1 MDIACSTMKITTVN
15 PYSQEQLGEYEE
27 YDDHR
32 IDGILL
38 GLKEA
43 QKEWG
48 KHMDRRIDYFR
59 SVLKPN
65 LMHKKEELARLMTEE
80 MGKPITQSLSEID
93 KCIRLVDYAIED
105 YPHFLEPE
113 TMRTEGKKTY
123 VRFDPL
129 GTVLLIMPWNFPL
142 WQVMRGAVPAMLAG
156 NAVVLKHAS
165 IVTGTSLMIEDI
177 FSSELFKSVIVSG
190 SRVGKLI
197 PRVDGVSLTGS
208 SGAGKSVAQEAGRN
222 LKKVVL
228 ELGGSDP
235 FIVLK
240 SANVHEAAENAVFAR
255 MQNNGQ
261 SCIASKRFI
270 VHENVFE
277 EFADEIAGKFSS
289 VRIGDPLDKSTFLGP
304 LSSMEQTRTVRSQ
317 IENLS
322 GLGKVSSFG
331 EYTGG
336 IVPPTIA
343 QISGKYDEE
352 VFGPV
357 AILNRFSTDQEAIQ
371 LANET
376 PFGLG
381 ASIWGDSGEAE
392 RIVPEIE
399 AGMVFVNKIVAS
411 DPRVPFGGVKQSG
424 IGRELSKFGTRE
436 FTNIKTVWID
446 H

>member
-1 MDIACSTMKITTVN
+1 MRITTVN
-15 PYSQEQLGEYEE
+15 PYSQEKLGEYEE
-27 YDDHR
+27 YDDNR
-32 IDGILL
+32 LNGILS

-43 QKEWG
+43 QREWE
-48 KHMDRRIDYFR
+48 KDIDRRIDYFR
-59 SVLKPN
+59 NVLKPN
-65 LMHKKEELARLMTEE
+65 LSKRRDELAKLITEE

-93 KCIRLVDYAIED
+93 KCIKLVDYAIND
-105 YPHFLEPE
+105 YPHYLEPQ
-113 TMRTEGKKTY
+113 TIKTEGKKTY

-142 WQVMRGAVPAMLAG
+142 WQVMRGAVSAMLAG

-165 IVTGTSLMIEDI
+165 IVTGTSLMIEEI
-177 FSSELFKSVIVSG
+177 FSSELFRSLIVSG

-197 PRVDGVSLTGS
+197 QKVEGVSLTGS
-208 SGAGKSVAQEAGRN
+208 SGAGKSVAQEAGKH

-240 SANVHEAAENAVFAR
+240 SANVHEASENAVFAR

-270 VHENVFE
+270 VHEDIFE
-277 EFADEIAGKFSS
+277 EFADEIAGKFAN
-289 VRIGDPLDKSTFLGP
+289 VKIGDPLDKSTFLGP
-304 LSSMEQTRTVRSQ
+304 LSSMDQTKTVRSQ

-322 GLGKVSSFG
+322 GMGKVSSFG
-331 EYTGG
+331 QYSGG

-343 QISGKYDEE
+343 QISGKFEEE

-357 AILNRFSTDQEAIQ
+357 AILTRFKTDEEAIA
-371 LANET
+371 LANDT

-381 ASIWGDSGEAE
+381 ASIWGHSDEAE

-399 AGMVFVNKIVAS
+399 SGMVFVNKIVAS

>member
-1 MDIACSTMKITTVN
+1 MKITTVN
-15 PYSQEQLGEYEE
+15 PYNQEKLGEYEE
-27 YDDHR
+27 YDDDRVDR
-32 IDGILL
+32 ILS
-38 GLKEA
+38 GLREA
-43 QKEWG
+43 QKTW
-48 KHMDRRIDYFR
+48 KKDIDVRIDYFR
-59 SVLKPN
+59 TVLKPN
-65 LMHKKEELARLMTEE
+65 LIKRKEELARLMTEE
-80 MGKPITQSLSEID
+80 MGKPISQSLSEID

-113 TMRTEGKKTY
+113 TIRTEGKKTF

-142 WQVMRGAVPAMLAG
+142 WQVMRGTVPAMLAG

-177 FSSELFKSVIVSG
+177 FSSEQFRSLIVSG
-190 SRVGKLI
+190 SRAGKI
-197 PRVDGVSLTGS
+197 IQKVEGVSLTGS
-208 SGAGKSVAQEAGRN
+208 SGAGKSVAQEAGKN

-235 FIVLK
+235 FIVMK
-240 SANVHEAAENAVFAR
+240 SADVHQASENAVFAR

-270 VHENVFE
+270 VHEDIFQ
-277 EFADEIAGKFSS
+277 EFADEIAGKFAS

-304 LSSMEQTRTVRSQ
+304 LSSMEQTKTVRSQ

-322 GLGKVSSFG
+322 GIGKVSSFG
-331 EYTGG
+331 EYSGG

-357 AILNRFSTDQEAIQ
+357 AILTKFRTDQEAIA
-371 LANET
+371 LANDT

-381 ASIWGDSGEAE
+381 ASIWGDSDEAE

-424 IGRELSKFGTRE
+424 IGRELSKFVTME

>member
-1 MDIACSTMKITTVN
+1 MKITTVN
-15 PYSQEQLGEYEE
+15 PYSQEKLGEYEE
-27 YDDHR
+27 YNDHR

-43 QKEWG
+43 QKDWG

-80 MGKPITQSLSEID
+80 MGKPITQSISEID

-197 PRVDGVSLTGS
+197 PKVDGVSLTGS

-222 LKKVVL
+222 LKTVVL

-270 VHENVFE
+270 VNEEVFQ
-277 EFADEIAGKFSS
+277 EFADEIAGKFAS

-304 LSSMEQTRTVRSQ
+304 LSSMEQTRTVMSQ

-357 AILNRFSTDQEAIQ
+357 AILNRFRTDQEAIA
-371 LANET
+371 LANDT

-381 ASIWGDSGEAE
+381 ASIWGNSGEAE

>member
-1 MDIACSTMKITTVN
+1 MKITTVN
-15 PYSQEQLGEYEE
+15 PYSQEKLGEYEE
-27 YDDHR
+27 YDDGRVDR
-32 IDGILL
+32 ILS

-43 QKEWG
+43 QKTW
-48 KHMDRRIDYFR
+48 KKDIDVRIDYLR
-59 SVLKPN
+59 TVLKPN
-65 LMHKKEELARLMTEE
+65 LIKRKEELARLMTEE
-80 MGKPITQSLSEID
+80 MGKPISQSLSEID
-93 KCIRLVDYAIED
+93 KCIKLVDYAIED
-105 YPHFLEPE
+105 YPNFLEPE
-113 TMRTEGKKTY
+113 TIRTEGKKTY

-177 FSSELFKSVIVSG
+177 FSSEQFRSLIVSG
-190 SRVGKLI
+190 SRAGKI
-197 PRVDGVSLTGS
+197 IQKVEGVSLTGS
-208 SGAGKSVAQEAGRN
+208 SGAGKSVAQEAGKN

-235 FIVLK
+235 FIVMK
-240 SANVHEAAENAVFAR
+240 SADVHQASENAVFAR

-270 VHENVFE
+270 VHEDIFQ
-277 EFADEIAGKFSS
+277 EFADEIAGKFAS

-304 LSSMEQTRTVRSQ
+304 LSSMEQTKTVRSQ

-322 GLGKVSSFG
+322 GIGKVSSFG
-331 EYTGG
+331 EYSGG

-357 AILNRFSTDQEAIQ
+357 AILTKFRTDQEAIA
-371 LANET
+371 LANDT

-381 ASIWGDSGEAE
+381 ASIWGDSDEAE

>member
-1 MDIACSTMKITTVN
+1 MKITTVN
-15 PYSQEQLGEYEE
+15 PYNQEKLGEYEE
-27 YDDHR
+27 YDDDRVDR
-32 IDGILL
+32 IIS
-38 GLKEA
+38 GLREA
-43 QKEWG
+43 QKTW
-48 KHMDRRIDYFR
+48 KKDIDIRIDYFR

-65 LMHKKEELARLMTEE
+65 LIKRKEELARLMTEE
-80 MGKPITQSLSEID
+80 MGKPISQSLSEID

-113 TMRTEGKKTY
+113 TIRTEGKKTY

-177 FSSELFKSVIVSG
+177 FSSEQFRSLIVSG
-190 SRVGKLI
+190 SRIGKII
-197 PRVDGVSLTGS
+197 PNVEGVSLTGS
-208 SGAGKSVAQEAGRN
+208 SGAGKSVAQEAGKN

-235 FIVLK
+235 FIVMK
-240 SANVHEAAENAVFAR
+240 SADVHQVSENAVFAR

-270 VHENVFE
+270 VHEDIFQ
-277 EFADEIAGKFSS
+277 EFADEIAGKFAS

-304 LSSMEQTRTVRSQ
+304 LSSMEQTKAVRSQ

-322 GLGKVSSFG
+322 GIGKVSSFG
-331 EYTGG
+331 EYSGG

-357 AILNRFSTDQEAIQ
+357 AILTKFRTDQEAIA
-371 LANET
+371 LSNDT

-381 ASIWGDSGEAE
+381 ASIWGDSDEAE

-424 IGRELSKFGTRE
+424 IGRELSKFGIRE

>member
-1 MDIACSTMKITTVN
+1 MRITTVN
-15 PYSQEQLGEYEE
+15 PYSQEKLGEYEE
-27 YDDHR
+27 YDDNR
-32 IDGILL
+32 LNGILS

-43 QKEWG
+43 QREWE
-48 KHMDRRIDYFR
+48 KDIDRRIDYFR
-59 SVLKPN
+59 NVLKQN
-65 LMHKKEELARLMTEE
+65 LSKRRDELAKLITEE

-93 KCIRLVDYAIED
+93 KCIKLVDYAIND
-105 YPHFLEPE
+105 YPHYLEPQ
-113 TMRTEGKKTY
+113 TIKTEGKKTY

-156 NAVVLKHAS
+156 NAIVLKHAS
-165 IVTGTSLMIEDI
+165 IVTGTSLMIEEI
-177 FSSELFKSVIVSG
+177 FSSELFRSVIVSG

-197 PRVDGVSLTGS
+197 QKVEGVSLTGS
-208 SGAGKSVAQEAGRN
+208 SGAGKSVAQEAGKH

-240 SANVHEAAENAVFAR
+240 SANVHEASENAVFAR

-270 VHENVFE
+270 VHEDIFE
-277 EFADEIAGKFSS
+277 EFADEIAGKFAN
-289 VRIGDPLDKSTFLGP
+289 VKVGDPLDKSTFLGP
-304 LSSMEQTRTVRSQ
+304 LSSMDQTKTVRSQ

-322 GLGKVSSFG
+322 GMGKVSSFG
-331 EYTGG
+331 QYSGG

-343 QISGKYDEE
+343 QISGKFEEE

-357 AILNRFSTDQEAIQ
+357 AILTRFRTDQEAIA
-371 LANET
+371 LANDT

-381 ASIWGDSGEAE
+381 ASIWGHSDEAE

-399 AGMVFVNKIVAS
+399 AGMVFVNKIVTS

-436 FTNIKTVWID
+436 FASTQTVWID

>member
-1 MDIACSTMKITTVN
+1 MKITTVN
-15 PYSQEQLGEYEE
+15 PYSQEKLGEYEE
-27 YDDHR
+27 YDDDRVDR
-32 IDGILL
+32 ILS
-38 GLKEA
+38 GLREA
-43 QKEWG
+43 QKTW
-48 KHMDRRIDYFR
+48 KKDIDVRIDYFR
-59 SVLKPN
+59 TVLKPN
-65 LMHKKEELARLMTEE
+65 LIKRKEELARLMTEE
-80 MGKPITQSLSEID
+80 MGKPISQSLSEID

-113 TMRTEGKKTY
+113 TIRTEGKKTY

-142 WQVMRGAVPAMLAG
+142 WQVMRGTVPAMLAG
-156 NAVVLKHAS
+156 NAVLLKHAS

-177 FSSELFKSVIVSG
+177 FSSEQFRSLIVSG
-190 SRVGKLI
+190 SRVGKII
-197 PRVDGVSLTGS
+197 PKVEGVSLTGS
-208 SGAGKSVAQEAGRN
+208 SGAGKSVAQEAGKN

-235 FIVLK
+235 FIVMK
-240 SANVHEAAENAVFAR
+240 SADVHQASENAVFAR

-270 VHENVFE
+270 VHEDIFQ
-277 EFADEIAGKFSS
+277 EFADEIAGKFAS

-304 LSSMEQTRTVRSQ
+304 LSSMEQTKTVRSQ

-322 GLGKVSSFG
+322 GIGKVSSFG
-331 EYTGG
+331 EYSGG

-357 AILNRFSTDQEAIQ
+357 AILTKFRTDQEAIA
-371 LANET
+371 LANDT

-381 ASIWGDSGEAE
+381 ASIWGDSDEAE

>member
-1 MDIACSTMKITTVN
+1 MRITTVN
-15 PYSQEQLGEYEE
+15 PYSQEKLGEYEE
-27 YDDHR
+27 YDDNR
-32 IDGILL
+32 LNGILS

-43 QKEWG
+43 QREWE
-48 KHMDRRIDYFR
+48 KDIDRRIDYFR

-65 LMHKKEELARLMTEE
+65 LSKRRNELAKLITEE

-93 KCIRLVDYAIED
+93 KCIKLVDYAIND
-105 YPHFLEPE
+105 YPHYLEPQ
-113 TMRTEGKKTY
+113 TIKTEGKKTY

-156 NAVVLKHAS
+156 NAIVLKHAS
-165 IVTGTSLMIEDI
+165 IVTGTSLMIEEI
-177 FSSELFKSVIVSG
+177 FSSELFRSVIVSG

-197 PRVDGVSLTGS
+197 QKVEGVSLTGS
-208 SGAGKSVAQEAGRN
+208 SGAGKSVAQEAGKH

-240 SANVHEAAENAVFAR
+240 SANVHEASENAVFAR

-270 VHENVFE
+270 VHEDIFE
-277 EFADEIAGKFSS
+277 EFADEIAGKFEN
-289 VRIGDPLDKSTFLGP
+289 VKIGDPLDKSTFLGP
-304 LSSMEQTRTVRSQ
+304 LSSMDQTKTVRSQ

-322 GLGKVSSFG
+322 GMGKVSSFG
-331 EYTGG
+331 QYSGG

-343 QISGKYDEE
+343 QISGKFEEE

-357 AILNRFSTDQEAIQ
+357 AILTRFRTDQEAIA
-371 LANET
+371 LANDT

-381 ASIWGDSGEAE
+381 ASIWGHSDEAE

-399 AGMVFVNKIVAS
+399 AGMVFVNKIVTS

>member
-1 MDIACSTMKITTVN
+1 MKITTVN
-15 PYSQEQLGEYEE
+15 PYSQEKLGEYEE
-27 YDDHR
+27 YDDGRVDR
-32 IDGILL
+32 ILS

-43 QKEWG
+43 QKTW
-48 KHMDRRIDYFR
+48 KKDIDVRIDYLR
-59 SVLKPN
+59 TVLKPN
-65 LMHKKEELARLMTEE
+65 LIKRKEELARLMTEE
-80 MGKPITQSLSEID
+80 MGKPISQSLSEID
-93 KCIRLVDYAIED
+93 KCIKLVDYAIED
-105 YPHFLEPE
+105 YPNFLEPE
-113 TMRTEGKKTY
+113 TIRTEGKKTY

-177 FSSELFKSVIVSG
+177 FSSEQFRSLIVSG
-190 SRVGKLI
+190 SRIGKI
-197 PRVDGVSLTGS
+197 IQKVEGVSLTGS
-208 SGAGKSVAQEAGRN
+208 SGAGKSVAQEAGKN

-235 FIVLK
+235 FIVMK
-240 SANVHEAAENAVFAR
+240 SADVHQASENAVFAR

-270 VHENVFE
+270 VHEDIFQ
-277 EFADEIAGKFSS
+277 EFADEIAGKFAS

-304 LSSMEQTRTVRSQ
+304 LSSMEQTKTVRSQ

-322 GLGKVSSFG
+322 GIGKVSSFG
-331 EYTGG
+331 EYSGG

-357 AILNRFSTDQEAIQ
+357 AILTKFRTDQEAIA
-371 LANET
+371 LANDT

-381 ASIWGDSGEAE
+381 ASIWGNSDEAE

>member
-1 MDIACSTMKITTVN
+1 MKITTVN
-15 PYSQEQLGEYEE
+15 PYSQEKLGEYEE
-27 YDDHR
+27 YDDDRVDR
-32 IDGILL
+32 ILS
-38 GLKEA
+38 GLREA
-43 QKEWG
+43 QKTW
-48 KHMDRRIDYFR
+48 KKDIDVRIDYFR
-59 SVLKPN
+59 TVLKPN
-65 LMHKKEELARLMTEE
+65 LIKRKEELARLMTEE
-80 MGKPITQSLSEID
+80 MGKPISQSLSEID

-113 TMRTEGKKTY
+113 TIRTEGKKTY

-142 WQVMRGAVPAMLAG
+142 WQVMRGTVPAMLAG
-156 NAVVLKHAS
+156 NAVLLKHAS

-177 FSSELFKSVIVSG
+177 FSSDQFRSLIVSG
-190 SRVGKLI
+190 SRAGKII
-197 PRVDGVSLTGS
+197 PKVEGVSLTGS
-208 SGAGKSVAQEAGRN
+208 SGAGKSVAQEAGKN

-235 FIVLK
+235 FIVMK
-240 SANVHEAAENAVFAR
+240 SADVHQASENAVFAR

-270 VHENVFE
+270 VHEDIFQ
-277 EFADEIAGKFSS
+277 EFADEIAGKFAS

-304 LSSMEQTRTVRSQ
+304 LSSMEQTKTVRSQ

-322 GLGKVSSFG
+322 GIGKVSSFG
-331 EYTGG
+331 EYSGG

-357 AILNRFSTDQEAIQ
+357 AILTKFRTDQEAIA
-371 LANET
+371 LANDT

-381 ASIWGDSGEAE
+381 ASIWGDSDEAE

>member
-1 MDIACSTMKITTVN
+1 MKITTVN
-15 PYSQEQLGEYEE
+15 PYSQEKLGEYEE
-27 YDDHR
+27 YDDGRVDR
-32 IDGILL
+32 ILS

-43 QKEWG
+43 QKTW
-48 KHMDRRIDYFR
+48 KKDLDVRIDYLR
-59 SVLKPN
+59 TVLKPN
-65 LMHKKEELARLMTEE
+65 LIKRKEELARLMTEE
-80 MGKPITQSLSEID
+80 MGKPISQSLSEID
-93 KCIRLVDYAIED
+93 KCIKLVDYAIED
-105 YPHFLEPE
+105 YPDFLEPE
-113 TMRTEGKKTY
+113 TIRTEGKKTF

-177 FSSELFKSVIVSG
+177 FSSEQFRSLIVSG
-190 SRVGKLI
+190 SRAGKI
-197 PRVDGVSLTGS
+197 IQKVEGVSLTGS
-208 SGAGKSVAQEAGRN
+208 SGAGKSVAQEAGKN

-235 FIVLK
+235 FIVMK
-240 SANVHEAAENAVFAR
+240 SADVHQASENAVFAR

-270 VHENVFE
+270 VHEDIFQ
-277 EFADEIAGKFSS
+277 EFADEIAGKFAS

-304 LSSMEQTRTVRSQ
+304 LSSMEQTKTVRSQ

-322 GLGKVSSFG
+322 GIGKVSSFG
-331 EYTGG
+331 KYSGR

-357 AILNRFSTDQEAIQ
+357 AILTKFRTDQEAIA
-371 LANET
+371 LANDT

-381 ASIWGDSGEAE
+381 ASIWGNSDEAE

>member
-1 MDIACSTMKITTVN
+1 MKITTVN

-142 WQVMRGAVPAMLAG
+142 WQVMRGAIPAMLAG

-240 SANVHEAAENAVFAR
+240 SAKVHEAAENAVFAR

-304 LSSMEQTRTVRSQ
+304 LSSMEQTRMVRSQ

-357 AILNRFSTDQEAIQ
+357 AILNRFSTDQEAIL

>member
-1 MDIACSTMKITTVN
+1 MKITTVN
-15 PYSQEQLGEYEE
+15 PYSQEKLGEYEE
-27 YDDHR
+27 YDDGRVDR
-32 IDGILL
+32 ILS

-43 QKEWG
+43 QKTW
-48 KHMDRRIDYFR
+48 KKDLDVRIDYLR
-59 SVLKPN
+59 TVLKPN
-65 LMHKKEELARLMTEE
+65 LIKRKEELARLMTEE
-80 MGKPITQSLSEID
+80 MGKPISQSLSEID
-93 KCIRLVDYAIED
+93 KCIKLVDYAIED
-105 YPHFLEPE
+105 YPNFLEPE
-113 TMRTEGKKTY
+113 TIRTEGKKTY

-177 FSSELFKSVIVSG
+177 FSSEQFRSLIVSG
-190 SRVGKLI
+190 SRAGKI
-197 PRVDGVSLTGS
+197 IQKVEGVSLTGS
-208 SGAGKSVAQEAGRN
+208 SGAGKSVAQEAGKN

-235 FIVLK
+235 FIVMK
-240 SANVHEAAENAVFAR
+240 SADVHQASENAVFAR

-270 VHENVFE
+270 VHEDIFQ
-277 EFADEIAGKFSS
+277 EFADEIAGKFAS

-304 LSSMEQTRTVRSQ
+304 LSSMEQTKTVRSQ

-322 GLGKVSSFG
+322 GIGKVSSFG
-331 EYTGG
+331 EYSGG

-357 AILNRFSTDQEAIQ
+357 AILTKFRTDQEAIA
-371 LANET
+371 LANDT

-381 ASIWGDSGEAE
+381 ASIWGNSDEAE

>member
-1 MDIACSTMKITTVN
+1 MKITTVN
-15 PYSQEQLGEYEE
+15 PYSQEKLGEYEE
-27 YDDHR
+27 YDDDR
-32 IDGILL
+32 VDRTLS
-38 GLKEA
+38 GLREA
-43 QKEWG
+43 QKTW
-48 KHMDRRIDYFR
+48 KKDIDVRIDYFR
-59 SVLKPN
+59 TVLKPN
-65 LMHKKEELARLMTEE
+65 LIKRKEELAKLMTEE
-80 MGKPITQSLSEID
+80 MGKPISQSLSEID

-113 TMRTEGKKTY
+113 TIRTEGKKTY

-142 WQVMRGAVPAMLAG
+142 WQVMRGTVPAMLAG
-156 NAVVLKHAS
+156 NAVLLKHAS

-177 FSSELFKSVIVSG
+177 FSSEQFRSLIVSG
-190 SRVGKLI
+190 SRVGKII
-197 PRVDGVSLTGS
+197 PKVEGVSLTGS
-208 SGAGKSVAQEAGRN
+208 SGAGKSVAQEAGKN

-235 FIVLK
+235 FIVMK
-240 SANVHEAAENAVFAR
+240 SADVHQASENAVFAR

-270 VHENVFE
+270 VHEDIFQ
-277 EFADEIAGKFSS
+277 EFADEIAGKFAS

-304 LSSMEQTRTVRSQ
+304 LSSMEQTKTVRSQ

-322 GLGKVSSFG
+322 GIGKVSSFG
-331 EYTGG
+331 EYSGG

-343 QISGKYDEE
+343 QISGNYDEE

-357 AILNRFSTDQEAIQ
+357 AILTKFRTDQEAIA
-371 LANET
+371 LANDT

-381 ASIWGDSGEAE
+381 ASIWGDSDEAE

>member
-1 MDIACSTMKITTVN
+1 MKITTVN
-15 PYSQEQLGEYEE
+15 PYSQEKLGEYEE
-27 YDDHR
+27 YDNDKIDR
-32 IDGILL
+32 ILS

-43 QKEWG
+43 QKEYR
-48 KHMDRRIDYFR
+48 KDISQRIDYFR
-59 SVLKPN
+59 NVLKPN
-65 LMHKKEELARLMTEE
+65 LMRKKDELASLMTEE
-80 MGKPITQSLSEID
+80 MGKPITQSLGEID
-93 KCIRLVDYAIED
+93 KCIKLVEYAIED
-105 YPHFLEPE
+105 YPRFLEPE
-113 TMRTEGKKTY
+113 IMKTEGKKTY

-142 WQVMRGAVPAMLAG
+142 WQVMRGAVPAILAG

-177 FSSELFKSVIVSG
+177 FSSELFRSVIVSG
-190 SRVGKLI
+190 SGVGKI
-197 PRVDGVSLTGS
+197 ITKVDGVSLTGS
-208 SGAGKSVAQEAGRN
+208 SGAGKSVAMEAGRN

-235 FIVLK
+235 FIVMK

-270 VHENVFE
+270 VHEDVFE
-277 EFADEIAGKFSS
+277 EFADEIAGKFAS

-304 LSSMEQTRTVRSQ
+304 LSSMEQTMTVRSQ
-317 IENLS
+317 IEKLS
-322 GLGKVSSFG
+322 GLGKISSFG

-343 QISGKYDEE
+343 QISAKYDDE

-357 AILNRFSTDQEAIQ
+357 AILTKYRTDQEAIAM
-371 LANET
+371 ANDT

-381 ASIWGDSGEAE
+381 ASLWGDSAEAE

-399 AGMVFVNKIVAS
+399 AGMVFVNKVVAS

>member
-240 SANVHEAAENAVFAR
+240 SAKVHEAAENAVFAR

>member
-1 MDIACSTMKITTVN
+1 MKITTVN
-15 PYSQEQLGEYEE
+15 PYSQEKLGEYEE
-27 YDDHR
+27 YNDHR

-43 QKEWG
+43 QKDWG

-80 MGKPITQSLSEID
+80 MGKPITQSISEID

-197 PRVDGVSLTGS
+197 PKVDGVSLTGS

-270 VHENVFE
+270 VNEEVFQ
-277 EFADEIAGKFSS
+277 EFADEIAGKFAS

-304 LSSMEQTRTVRSQ
+304 LSSMEQTRTVMSQ

-357 AILNRFSTDQEAIQ
+357 AILNRFRTDQEAIA
-371 LANET
+371 LANDT

-381 ASIWGDSGEAE
+381 ASIWGNSGEAE

-411 DPRVPFGGVKQSG
+411 DPSVPFGGVKQSG

>member
-1 MDIACSTMKITTVN
+1 MRITTVN
-15 PYSQEQLGEYEE
+15 PYSQEKLGEYEE
-27 YDDHR
+27 YDDNR
-32 IDGILL
+32 LNGILS

-43 QKEWG
+43 QREWE
-48 KHMDRRIDYFR
+48 KDIDRRIDYFR
-59 SVLKPN
+59 NVLKPN
-65 LMHKKEELARLMTEE
+65 LSKRRDELAKLITEE

-93 KCIRLVDYAIED
+93 KCIKLVDYAIND
-105 YPHFLEPE
+105 YPHYLEPQ
-113 TMRTEGKKTY
+113 TIKTEGKKTY

-165 IVTGTSLMIEDI
+165 IVTGTSLMIEEI
-177 FSSELFKSVIVSG
+177 FSSELFRSVIVSG

-197 PRVDGVSLTGS
+197 QKVEGVSLTGS
-208 SGAGKSVAQEAGRN
+208 SGAGKSVAQEAGKH

-240 SANVHEAAENAVFAR
+240 SANIREASENAVFAR

-270 VHENVFE
+270 VHEDIFE
-277 EFADEIAGKFSS
+277 EFADEIAGKFAN
-289 VRIGDPLDKSTFLGP
+289 VKVGDPLDKSTFLGP
-304 LSSMEQTRTVRSQ
+304 LSSMDQTKTVRSQ

-322 GLGKVSSFG
+322 GMGKVSSFG
-331 EYTGG
+331 QYSGG

-343 QISGKYDEE
+343 QISGKFEEE

-357 AILNRFSTDQEAIQ
+357 AILTRFRTDQEAIA
-371 LANET
+371 LANDT

-381 ASIWGDSGEAE
+381 ASIWGHSDEAE

-399 AGMVFVNKIVAS
+399 AGMVFVNKIVTS

>member
-1 MDIACSTMKITTVN
+1 MKITTVN
-15 PYSQEQLGEYEE
+15 PYSQEKLGEYEE
-27 YDDHR
+27 YDDDRVDR
-32 IDGILL
+32 ILS

-43 QKEWG
+43 QKTW
-48 KHMDRRIDYFR
+48 KKDIDVRIDYLR
-59 SVLKPN
+59 TVLKPN
-65 LMHKKEELARLMTEE
+65 LIKRKEELARLMTEE
-80 MGKPITQSLSEID
+80 MGKPISQSLSEID
-93 KCIRLVDYAIED
+93 KCIKLVDYAIED
-105 YPHFLEPE
+105 YPDFLEPE
-113 TMRTEGKKTY
+113 TIRTEGKKTF

-177 FSSELFKSVIVSG
+177 FSSEQFRSLIVSG
-190 SRVGKLI
+190 SRAGKI
-197 PRVDGVSLTGS
+197 IQKVEGVSLTGS
-208 SGAGKSVAQEAGRN
+208 SGAGKSVAQEAGKN

-235 FIVLK
+235 FIVMK
-240 SANVHEAAENAVFAR
+240 SADVHQASENAVFAR

-270 VHENVFE
+270 VHEDIFQ
-277 EFADEIAGKFSS
+277 EFADEIAGKFAS

-304 LSSMEQTRTVRSQ
+304 LSSMEQTKTVRSQ

-322 GLGKVSSFG
+322 GIGKVSSFG
-331 EYTGG
+331 EYSGG

-357 AILNRFSTDQEAIQ
+357 AILTKFRTDQEAIA
-371 LANET
+371 LANDT

-381 ASIWGDSGEAE
+381 ASIWGDSDEAE

>member
-1 MDIACSTMKITTVN
+1 MKITTVN
-15 PYSQEQLGEYEE
+15 PYSQEKLGEYEE
-27 YDDHR
+27 YDDDRVDR
-32 IDGILL
+32 ILS

-43 QKEWG
+43 QKTW
-48 KHMDRRIDYFR
+48 KKDIDVRIDYLR
-59 SVLKPN
+59 TVLKPN
-65 LMHKKEELARLMTEE
+65 LIKRKEELARLMTEE
-80 MGKPITQSLSEID
+80 MGKPISQSLSEID

-113 TMRTEGKKTY
+113 TIRTEGKKTY

-142 WQVMRGAVPAMLAG
+142 WQVMRGTVPAMLAG

-177 FSSELFKSVIVSG
+177 FSSEQFRSLIVSG
-190 SRVGKLI
+190 SRVGKII
-197 PRVDGVSLTGS
+197 PKVEGVSLTGS
-208 SGAGKSVAQEAGRN
+208 SGAGKSVAQEAGKN

-235 FIVLK
+235 FIVMK
-240 SANVHEAAENAVFAR
+240 SADVHQASENAVFAR

-270 VHENVFE
+270 VHEDIFQ
-277 EFADEIAGKFSS
+277 EFADEIAGKFAS

-304 LSSMEQTRTVRSQ
+304 LSSMEQTKTVRSQ

-322 GLGKVSSFG
+322 GIGKVSSFG
-331 EYTGG
+331 EYSGG

-357 AILNRFSTDQEAIQ
+357 AILTKFRTDQEAIA
-371 LANET
+371 LANDT

-381 ASIWGDSGEAE
+381 ASIWGDSDEAE

>member
-1 MDIACSTMKITTVN
+1 MKITTVN
-15 PYSQEQLGEYEE
+15 PYNQEKLGEYEE
-27 YDDHR
+27 YDDDRVDR
-32 IDGILL
+32 ILS
-38 GLKEA
+38 GLREA
-43 QKEWG
+43 QKTW
-48 KHMDRRIDYFR
+48 KKDIDVRIDYFR
-59 SVLKPN
+59 TVLKPN
-65 LMHKKEELARLMTEE
+65 LIKRKEELARLMTEE
-80 MGKPITQSLSEID
+80 MGKPISQSLSEID

-113 TMRTEGKKTY
+113 TIRTERKKTY

-142 WQVMRGAVPAMLAG
+142 WQVMRGTVPAMLAG
-156 NAVVLKHAS
+156 NAVLLKHAS

-177 FSSELFKSVIVSG
+177 FSSEQFRSLIVSG
-190 SRVGKLI
+190 SRVGKII
-197 PRVDGVSLTGS
+197 PKVEGVSLTGS
-208 SGAGKSVAQEAGRN
+208 SGAGKSVAQEAGKN

-235 FIVLK
+235 FIVMK
-240 SANVHEAAENAVFAR
+240 SADVHQASENAVFAR

-270 VHENVFE
+270 VHEDIFQ
-277 EFADEIAGKFSS
+277 EFADEIAGKFAS

-304 LSSMEQTRTVRSQ
+304 LSSMEQTKTVRSQ

-322 GLGKVSSFG
+322 GIGKVSSFG
-331 EYTGG
+331 EYSGG

-357 AILNRFSTDQEAIQ
+357 AILTKFRTDQEAIA
-371 LANET
+371 LANDT

-381 ASIWGDSGEAE
+381 ASIWGDSDEAE

>member
-1 MDIACSTMKITTVN
+1 MRITTVN
-15 PYSQEQLGEYEE
+15 PYSQEKLGEYEE
-27 YDDHR
+27 YDDNR
-32 IDGILL
+32 LNGILS

-43 QKEWG
+43 QREWE
-48 KHMDRRIDYFR
+48 KDIDRRIDYFR
-59 SVLKPN
+59 NVLKPN
-65 LMHKKEELARLMTEE
+65 LSKRRDELAKLITEE

-93 KCIRLVDYAIED
+93 KCIKLVDYAIND
-105 YPHFLEPE
+105 YPHYLEPQ
-113 TMRTEGKKTY
+113 TIKTEGKKTY

-165 IVTGTSLMIEDI
+165 IVTGTSLMIEEI
-177 FSSELFKSVIVSG
+177 FSSELFRSVIVSG

-197 PRVDGVSLTGS
+197 QKVEGVSLTGS
-208 SGAGKSVAQEAGRN
+208 SGAGKSVAQEAGKH

-240 SANVHEAAENAVFAR
+240 SANVHEASENAVFAR

-270 VHENVFE
+270 VHEDIFE
-277 EFADEIAGKFSS
+277 EFADEIAGKFAN
-289 VRIGDPLDKSTFLGP
+289 VKVGDPLDKSTFLGP
-304 LSSMEQTRTVRSQ
+304 LSSMDQTKTVRSQ

-322 GLGKVSSFG
+322 GMGKVSSFG
-331 EYTGG
+331 QYSGG

-343 QISGKYDEE
+343 QISGKFEEE

-357 AILNRFSTDQEAIQ
+357 AILTRFRTDQEAIA
-371 LANET
+371 LANDT

-381 ASIWGDSGEAE
+381 ASIWGHSDEAE

-399 AGMVFVNKIVAS
+399 AGMVFVNKIVTS

>member
-1 MDIACSTMKITTVN
+1 MRITTVN
-15 PYSQEQLGEYEE
+15 PYSQEKLGEYEE
-27 YDDHR
+27 YDDNR
-32 IDGILL
+32 LNGILS

-43 QKEWG
+43 QREWE
-48 KHMDRRIDYFR
+48 KDIDRRIDYFR
-59 SVLKPN
+59 NVLKPN
-65 LMHKKEELARLMTEE
+65 LSKRRDELAKLITEE

-93 KCIRLVDYAIED
+93 KCIKLVDYAIND
-105 YPHFLEPE
+105 YPHYLEPQ
-113 TMRTEGKKTY
+113 TIKTEGKKTY

-165 IVTGTSLMIEDI
+165 IVTGTSLMIEEI
-177 FSSELFKSVIVSG
+177 FSSELFRSVIVSG

-197 PRVDGVSLTGS
+197 QKVEGVSLTGS
-208 SGAGKSVAQEAGRN
+208 SGAGKSVAQEAGKH

-240 SANVHEAAENAVFAR
+240 SANMREASENAVFAR

-270 VHENVFE
+270 VHEDIFE
-277 EFADEIAGKFSS
+277 EFADEIAGKFAN
-289 VRIGDPLDKSTFLGP
+289 VKVGDPLDKSTFLGP
-304 LSSMEQTRTVRSQ
+304 LSSMDQTKTVRSQ

-322 GLGKVSSFG
+322 GMGKVSSFG
-331 EYTGG
+331 QYSGG

-343 QISGKYDEE
+343 QISGKFEEE

-357 AILNRFSTDQEAIQ
+357 AILTRFRTDQEAIA
-371 LANET
+371 LANDT

-381 ASIWGDSGEAE
+381 ASIWGHSDEAE

-399 AGMVFVNKIVAS
+399 AGMVFVNKIVTS

>member
-1 MDIACSTMKITTVN
+1 MKITTVN
-15 PYSQEQLGEYEE
+15 PYSQEKLGEYEE
-27 YDDHR
+27 YNDHR

-43 QKEWG
+43 QKDWG

-80 MGKPITQSLSEID
+80 MGKPITQSISEID

-197 PRVDGVSLTGS
+197 PKVDGVSLTGS

-270 VHENVFE
+270 VNEEVFQ
-277 EFADEIAGKFSS
+277 EFADEIAGKFAS

-304 LSSMEQTRTVRSQ
+304 LSSMEQTRTVMSQ

-357 AILNRFSTDQEAIQ
+357 AILNRFRTDQEAIA
-371 LANET
+371 LANDT

-381 ASIWGDSGEAE
+381 ASIWGNSGEAE

>member
-1 MDIACSTMKITTVN
+1 MKITTVN
-15 PYSQEQLGEYEE
+15 PYNQEKLGEYEE
-27 YDDHR
+27 YDDDRVDR
-32 IDGILL
+32 ILS
-38 GLKEA
+38 GLREA
-43 QKEWG
+43 QKTW
-48 KHMDRRIDYFR
+48 KKDIDVRIDYFR
-59 SVLKPN
+59 TVLKPN
-65 LMHKKEELARLMTEE
+65 LIKRKEELARLMTEE
-80 MGKPITQSLSEID
+80 MGKPISQSLSEID

-113 TMRTEGKKTY
+113 TIRTEGKKTY

-142 WQVMRGAVPAMLAG
+142 WQVMRGTVPAMLAG
-156 NAVVLKHAS
+156 NAVLLKHAS

-177 FSSELFKSVIVSG
+177 FSSEQFRSLIVSG
-190 SRVGKLI
+190 SRVGKII
-197 PRVDGVSLTGS
+197 PKVEGVSLTGS
-208 SGAGKSVAQEAGRN
+208 SGAGKSVAQEAGKN

-235 FIVLK
+235 FIVMK
-240 SANVHEAAENAVFAR
+240 SAAVHQASENAVFAR

-270 VHENVFE
+270 VHEDIFQ
-277 EFADEIAGKFSS
+277 EFADEIAGKFAS

-304 LSSMEQTRTVRSQ
+304 LSSMEQTKTVRSQ

-322 GLGKVSSFG
+322 GIGKVSSFG
-331 EYTGG
+331 EYSGG

-357 AILNRFSTDQEAIQ
+357 AILTKFRTDQEAIA
-371 LANET
+371 LANDT

-381 ASIWGDSGEAE
+381 ASIWGDSDEAE

>member
-1 MDIACSTMKITTVN
+1 MRITTVN
-15 PYSQEQLGEYEE
+15 PYSQEKLGEYEE
-27 YDDHR
+27 YDDNR
-32 IDGILL
+32 LNGILS

-43 QKEWG
+43 QREWE
-48 KHMDRRIDYFR
+48 KDIDRRIDYFR
-59 SVLKPN
+59 NVLKPN
-65 LMHKKEELARLMTEE
+65 LSKRRDELAKLITEE

-93 KCIRLVDYAIED
+93 KCIKLVDYAIND
-105 YPHFLEPE
+105 YPHYLEPQ
-113 TMRTEGKKTY
+113 TIKTEGKKTY

-165 IVTGTSLMIEDI
+165 IVTGTSLMIEEI
-177 FSSELFKSVIVSG
+177 FSSELFRSVIVSG

-197 PRVDGVSLTGS
+197 QKVEGVSLTGS
-208 SGAGKSVAQEAGRN
+208 SGAGKSVAQEAGKH

-240 SANVHEAAENAVFAR
+240 SANVHEASENAVFAR

-270 VHENVFE
+270 VHEDIFE
-277 EFADEIAGKFSS
+277 EFADEIAGKFEN
-289 VRIGDPLDKSTFLGP
+289 VKIGDPLDKSTFLGP
-304 LSSMEQTRTVRSQ
+304 LSSMDQTKTVRSQ

-322 GLGKVSSFG
+322 GMGKVSSFG
-331 EYTGG
+331 QYSGG

-343 QISGKYDEE
+343 QISGKFEEE

-357 AILNRFSTDQEAIQ
+357 AILTRFRTDQEAIA
-371 LANET
+371 LANDT

-381 ASIWGDSGEAE
+381 ASIWGHSDEAE

-399 AGMVFVNKIVAS
+399 AGMVFVNKIVTS

>member
-1 MDIACSTMKITTVN
+1 MKITTVN
-15 PYSQEQLGEYEE
+15 PYSQEKLGEYEE
-27 YDDHR
+27 YDDDRVDR
-32 IDGILL
+32 ILS

-43 QKEWG
+43 QKTW
-48 KHMDRRIDYFR
+48 KKDLDVRIDYLR
-59 SVLKPN
+59 TVLKPN
-65 LMHKKEELARLMTEE
+65 LIKRKEELARLMTEE
-80 MGKPITQSLSEID
+80 MGKPISQSLSEID
-93 KCIRLVDYAIED
+93 KCIKLVDYAIED
-105 YPHFLEPE
+105 YPDFLEPE
-113 TMRTEGKKTY
+113 TIRTEGKKTF

-142 WQVMRGAVPAMLAG
+142 WQVMRGTVPAMLAG

-177 FSSELFKSVIVSG
+177 FSSEQFRSLIVSG
-190 SRVGKLI
+190 SRAGKI
-197 PRVDGVSLTGS
+197 IQKVEGVSLTGS
-208 SGAGKSVAQEAGRN
+208 SGAGKSVAQEAGKN

-235 FIVLK
+235 FIVMK
-240 SANVHEAAENAVFAR
+240 SADVHQASENAVFAR

-270 VHENVFE
+270 VHEDIFQ
-277 EFADEIAGKFSS
+277 EFADEIAGKFAS

-304 LSSMEQTRTVRSQ
+304 LSSMEQTKTVRSQ

-322 GLGKVSSFG
+322 GIGKVSSFG
-331 EYTGG
+331 KYSGG

-357 AILNRFSTDQEAIQ
+357 AILTKFRTDQEAIA
-371 LANET
+371 LANDT

-381 ASIWGDSGEAE
+381 ASIWGDSDEAE